1 MGEPYQLAGTEV
13 WNVPDKLDG
22 RTYQVYVALPPSYDA
37 SPNRTYPVLYVTDAH
52 YAFPLIRQ
60 FARRMNVDSPVIAE
74 HILVGLA
81 YALGEEGNASR
92 RLDYTPT
99 PTPNRISGGGPAYQA
114 WLKGSVL
121 PFIEN
126 QYRADASQ
134 RVLLGHSYGGLL
146 AAQVLFSDPE
156 MFSGYVLGSPSLWYD
171 NHHMF
176 RAEAAYAAKHDD
188 LKAKVF
194 MYIGEKETPATT
206 GNSYDMVG
214 DNARMNA
221 VLKGRNYPGLTV
233 SNLVVEGEDHQTVA
247 PVGFM
252 RGLGALLPAK

>member
-1 MGEPYQLAGTEV
+1 MLANVVALTLAAGCDQSADARSAAPSASVQTDQSQTGMGEPYQLAGTEV

-126 QYRADASQ
+126 KYRADARQ

-156 MFSGYVLGSPSLWYD
+156 TFSGYVWVARPS
-171 NHHMF
+171 
-176 RAEAAYAAKHDD
+176 
-188 LKAKVF
+188 
-194 MYIGEKETPATT
+194 GTT
-206 GNSYDMVG
+206 TTICS
-214 DNARMNA
+214 
-221 VLKGRNYPGLTV
+221 
-233 SNLVVEGEDHQTVA
+233 A
-247 PVGFM
+247 P
-252 RGLGALLPAK
+252 RLPMPPNMMT